1 MIRLAGH
8 VPGEDIKIEITGL
21 RPGEKLFEEIF
32 HGSEPLVETEHDGIL
47 LAAPRAADAAIIAS
61 AVENLADA
69 ACSGDVERVMTL
81 IGNLVPEYRPETP
94 NQ

>member
-1 MIRLAGH
+1 
-8 VPGEDIKIEITGL
+8 
-21 RPGEKLFEEIF
+21 
-32 HGSEPLVETEHDGIL
+32 VETEHDGIL
-47 LAAPRAADAAIIAS
+47 LAAPRAADTAIIAS